1 MSKKMCAKK
10 HHPHQSPVLPY
21 QPSSGIDYV
30 RQYTLPVLREGT
42 EWYVEFY
49 AYDPARCK
57 LRRKRI
63 KVNRIKSL
71 AKRRS
76 YARDMMARITLQL
89 QRGWN
94 PWIAKDTSQLLV
106 FSDVCDTYEAYIDK
120 MFASGQYRKET
131 YAGYKSY
138 LKNLREYVST
148 ESPIYYLYQFDRAYI
163 VGFLDYI
170 FIGRDNGGQ
179 TRNNYLSWLS
189 VFTGWAVVKGY
200 LTTRPTEGIPKIDK
214 RHLVKQRSVIPL
226 DVVRRI
232 GRWLEEHDPYF
243 LLACQLL
250 YNCFI
255 RPVEMTRLKVGWINV
270 EAGTVA
276 IPAEASKNRESMVVT
291 LPKSVL
297 YKMMDLGIFK
307 SPSEDFLFSR
317 NLRPGPHQIDT
328 IIFRHH
334 WNSLRSALGL
344 RKEWQFYSL
353 KDTGITEMLDNNI
366 ASITVRDQARHSSL
380 AVTEVY
386 TRHQQRANEA
396 VLNWEGSL

>member
-10 HHPHQSPVLPY
+10 HHPHYSPVLPY
-21 QPSSGIDYV
+21 QLGSGIDYV
-30 RQYTLPVLREGT
+30 RQYTLPVLREGS
-42 EWYVEFY
+42 EWYIEFY
-49 AYDPARCK
+49 AYDPERCK

-63 KVNRIKSL
+63 KVNRIKSI
-71 AKRRS
+71 AKRRQ
-76 YARDMMARITLQL
+76 YARDMIARITLQL

-94 PWIAKDTSQLLV
+94 PWIAKDTSQLLI
-106 FSDVCDTYEAYIDK
+106 FADVCAAYEAYIDK
-120 MFASGQYRKET
+120 MFSSGQYRKET
-131 YAGYKSY
+131 YVGYKSY
-138 LKNLREYVST
+138 LKNLRAYVAD
-148 ESPIYYLYQFDRAYI
+148 EAPIYYLYQFDRAYI
-163 VGFLDYI
+163 VSFLDYI

-200 LTTRPTEGIPKIDK
+200 LTSRPTDGIPKIDK
-214 RHLVKQRSVIPL
+214 RHLVKQRQVIPL
-226 DVVRRI
+226 DVVQRI
-232 GRWLEEHDPYF
+232 GRWLEKHDPYF

-270 EAGTVA
+270 EAGTVS

-317 NLRPGPHQIDT
+317 NLRPGPQQIDT

-334 WNSLRSALGL
+334 WDSLRRALGL

-380 AVTEVY
+380 AITEVY

>member
-1 MSKKMCAKK
+1 MCAKT
-10 HHPHQSPVLPY
+10 HHISTSLVPPY
-21 QPSSGIDYV
+21 HAGMDAV
-30 RQYTLPVLREGT
+30 RQYTLPILREGN

-49 AYDPARCK
+49 AYDPARCR
-57 LRRKRI
+57 LRRKRM
-63 KVNRIKSL
+63 KVNRIKSIV
-71 AKRRS
+71 KRRA
-76 YARDMMARITLQL
+76 YARDLIARITLQL

-94 PWIAKDTSQLLV
+94 PWIAKDTSQLLL
-106 FSDVCDTYEAYIDK
+106 FSEVCAAYEAYIDK
-120 MFASGQYRKET
+120 MFTSGQYRKET

-138 LKNLREYVST
+138 LKNLLEYVEK

-189 VFTGWAVVKGY
+189 VFCGWAVVKGY
-200 LTTRPTEGIPKIDK
+200 LTSRPTEGIPKIDK
-214 RHLVKQRSVIPL
+214 RHLVKHRSVIPL
-226 DVVRRI
+226 DVVQRI
-232 GRWLEEHDPYF
+232 GRWLADHDPYF

-270 EAGTVA
+270 EAGTVSV
-276 IPAEASKNRESMVVT
+276 PAEASKNRQSMVVT

-297 YKMMDLGIFK
+297 FRMMEMGIFK
-307 SPSEDFLFSR
+307 SPSDDFLFSK
-317 NLRPGPHQIDT
+317 NLRPGPQQIDT
-328 IIFRHH
+328 IVFRRH
-334 WNSLRSALGL
+334 WDSLRSALGL

-380 AVTEVY
+380 AITEVY
-386 TRHQQRANEA
+386 TRHQQRANEQ

>member
-1 MSKKMCAKK
+1 MSKKMCAKI
-10 HHPHQSPVLPY
+10 HPVTHSMVPPY
-21 QPSSGIDYV
+21 RSGVDAV

-49 AYDPARCK
+49 AYDPSRCK

-63 KVNRIKSL
+63 KVNRIKSK
-71 AKRRS
+71 AKRRI
-76 YARDMMARITLQL
+76 YARDLIARITLQL

-94 PWIAKDTSQLLV
+94 PWIAKDTSQLML
-106 FSDVCDTYEAYIDK
+106 FSDVCAAYEAYIDK
-120 MFASGQYRKET
+120 MFTSGQYRKET

-138 LKNLREYVST
+138 LKNLRDYVEK
-148 ESPIYYLYQFDRAYI
+148 ESPIYYLYQFDRTYI
-163 VGFLDYI
+163 VGFLDFV

-214 RHLVKQRSVIPL
+214 RHLVKRRQVIPL
-226 DVVRRI
+226 DVVHRI
-232 GRWLEEHDPYF
+232 GRWLAEHDPYF

-255 RPVEMTRLKVGWINV
+255 RPVEMTRLRVGWINAS
-270 EAGTVA
+270 AGTVS
-276 IPAEASKNRESMVVT
+276 IPAEASKNRQSMVVT

-297 YKMMDLGIFK
+297 YRMMSLGIFK
-307 SPSEDFLFSR
+307 SPSEDFLFSK
-317 NLRPGPHQIDT
+317 NLRPGPTKIDT

-334 WNSLRSALGL
+334 WDSLRTALAL

-366 ASITVRDQARHSSL
+366 ASIAVRDQARHSSL
-380 AVTEVY
+380 AITEVY
-386 TRHQQRANEA
+386 TRHQQRANEQ